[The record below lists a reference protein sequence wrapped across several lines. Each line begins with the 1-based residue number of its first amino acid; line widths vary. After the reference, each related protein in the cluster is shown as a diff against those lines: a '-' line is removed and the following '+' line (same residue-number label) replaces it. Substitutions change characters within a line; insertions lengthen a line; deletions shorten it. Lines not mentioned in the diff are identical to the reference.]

1 MHSILKTL
9 LVLSIPMLIKYVF
22 LLFSIQFELVSFEDV
37 IEDIAFFAIIFFLVY
52 FPLLKIR
59 FYLKAIII
67 IFLIYVVLETT
78 SYMAVSSNFTSSYM
92 YLLIESNKAELTE
105 FTNSYINI
113 KIVLFFISV
122 LVSYFILIKNIKPS
136 KKYHLVVPLV
146 SASVII
152 IVLKVTGFI
161 ESNAYHNIVRGT
173 YGYYDLQNN
182 TRLNTNISKNDIKSS
197 SNNEVLVVVLG
208 ESTARG
214 HMQIYGYNR
223 ETTPKLNSISQSLYV
238 YKNVIST
245 EVFTLKAM
253 PKIITSMSNNNNNN
267 NNKGLID
274 LVQLFNVAGYDTY
287 WLSNQR
293 PISYHDNFISR
304 IASQANEF
312 KFYNHLIDKHS
323 QVLDEVVFPDYER
336 ILKKE
341 GKKVIFIRLI
351 GTHFNYSN
359 RYPINYNKFVQKE
372 KPQLKHFKINNEY
385 DNAILYNDFIIFT
398 LIKKLEGI
406 NSKSALIYT
415 SDHGENVYDNGTDF
429 FGRSEEIL
437 TPSMFEIPFI
447 FWASK
452 SFHFPDDFIYNP
464 ARRFIADNTY
474 ESIGHIFGVKHKNMD
489 FTSSI
494 FSDSYKERTRLVL
507 DGIDFDKE
515 VLQKNE

>member
-122 LVSYFILIKNIKPS
+122 LVSYFILVKNIKPS

-173 YGYYDLQNN
+173 YGYYELRKNIKF
-182 TRLNTNISKNDIKSS
+182 NTNISKKDIEVTSD
-197 SNNEVLVVVLG
+197 NEVLVVVIG
-208 ESTARG
+208 ESTTSKN
-214 HMQIYGYNR
+214 MQIYGYSK
-223 ETTPKLNSISQSLYV
+223 ETTPLLNSIKDELYI
-238 YKNVIST
+238 YTSVISSGVIT
-245 EVFTLKAM
+245 TKVIPKVLTSLTSKLKSTSVNNILEVFSKAE
-253 PKIITSMSNNNNNN
+253 
-267 NNKGLID
+267 
-274 LVQLFNVAGYDTY
+274 FDTY

-293 PISYHDNFISR
+293 PIGFFDNRISE
-304 IASQANEF
+304 IASASKFLKFFNHQNEVKSNSYDGVLIPEF
-312 KFYNHLIDKHS
+312 KK
-323 QVLDEVVFPDYER
+323 V
-336 ILKKE
+336 LKKT
-341 GKKVIFIRLI
+341 GKKVIFLHLI
-351 GTHFNYSN
+351 GTHFDYEK
-359 RYPINYNKFVQKE
+359 RYPKSYTKFGNQPNSTKKQEIINQ
-372 KPQLKHFKINNEY
+372 Y
-385 DNAILYNDFIIFT
+385 DNAIAYNDFVVYSFIEELKNID
-398 LIKKLEGI
+398 
-406 NSKSALIYT
+406 SKSALLYF
-415 SDHGENVYDNGTDF
+415 SDHGENVYHGLDF
-429 FGRSEEIL
+429 FGRSENTI
-437 TPSMFEIPFI
+437 TKSMFEIPFLL
-447 FWASK
+447 WTSK
-452 SFHFPDDFIYNP
+452 DFQFPKDFYFDYD
-464 ARRFIADNTY
+464 RQFITDNTY
-474 ESIGHIFGVKHKNMD
+474 DSLGHLMGIKYIDMD
-489 FTSSI
+489 FNKSI
-494 FSDSYKERTRLVL
+494 FCTSYKKEVRLVL
-507 DGIDFDKE
+507 DGLDFDDENNFK
-515 VLQKNE
+515 